1 MLPVWAGNITEKQ
14 YSLAIV
20 KLEASFFLLCN
31 ANIYVT
37 TLFF

>member
-20 KLEASFFLLCN
+20 KLEASFVLLCN
-31 ANIYVT
+31 ANIN
-37 TLFF
+37 LISM